1 MQKSIVAF
9 LLTLFFFNLGS
20 SQDFSSKMDD
30 LSTIDMLMKKP
41 VTQTPLV
48 SAALEHAV
56 DPDHYVMGPGDV
68 LKIVVGEQSD
78 FTNQVV
84 VSPEGSTYVPSVG
97 NIDVSN
103 LTLTEAKKKLTE
115 ALRKKYVSKNINI
128 FLVQLRS
135 FRVTVSGAVYKPGIV
150 TVNAMNR
157 VSEAIELTGGFK
169 KPIRVV
175 KKTEQVNVTTPS
187 RDDVTVKTENVS
199 DDAVLKNE
207 AASKRNIIITRRNQ
221 KSTLRADIQKYELT
235 GDLDAN
241 PYLQDGDVVFVPTE
255 QLAIGRVAIYGAV
268 KSPGDFEFVPGDCV
282 KDLLAMG
289 SGFTVDADSSQI
301 ELVRFSSDYH
311 SVNRSILHLDP
322 TNPERTLDILKTP
335 LLPDDRL
342 FIRAIPRYHNKIDI
356 EISGEVKHPGYYAL
370 ENENKTLSTVIERAG
385 GFTKDASLNN
395 AFVVRRAQED
405 VQDPEF
411 ERLKEMDVADMTV
424 MEREYFKTKSRERV
438 GGMGVDFVALFEKG
452 DKSQDVILRDND
464 LIVIPAREMTVKV
477 SGQVINPGLFP
488 FEVNKAL
495 RYYVN
500 EAGGYNWNARKSK
513 IRVIKAKT
521 GEWVKAKDSTPI
533 DVGDAIFIPEKPD
546 RDYWQLT
553 KDLIAV
559 TAQVATIYLV
569 VERAAGK

>member
-1 MQKSIVAF
+1 MQKGILAF
-9 LLTLFFFNLGS
+9 LLALFIFSTGR
-20 SQDFSSKMDD
+20 SQDLSSKMGD
-30 LSTIDMLMKKP
+30 LGALDLLMKKP
-41 VTQTPLV
+41 KIQTPFV
-48 SAALEHAV
+48 SAPLEHAV
-56 DPDHYVMGPGDV
+56 DPDRYVMGPGDV

-78 FTNQVV
+78 FTNQVT
-84 VSPEGSTYVPSVG
+84 VSPEGSAYVPSVG

-103 LTLTEAKKKLTE
+103 LTLTDAKKRLTE
-115 ALRKKYVSKNINI
+115 ALRNKYVSKNINI

-157 VSEAIELTGGFK
+157 VSEAIELAGGFL

-175 KKTEQVNVTTPS
+175 KRTSQVNVTSPL
-187 RDDVTVKTENVS
+187 RDDVTVKTESVN
-199 DDAVLKNE
+199 DNAVYKKA

-221 KSTLRADIQKYELT
+221 KKLRADIQKYELT
-235 GDLDAN
+235 GDLNAN

-255 QLAIGRVAIYGAV
+255 QITVGRVAIYGAV
-268 KSPGDFEFVPGDCV
+268 KSPDDFEYVPGDRV
-282 KDLLAMG
+282 KDLLSMG
-289 SGFTVDADSSQI
+289 SGFAVDADSSEI
-301 ELVRFSSDYH
+301 ELVRFNSDFH
-311 SVNRSILHLDP
+311 SVSRTVLHLDAA
-322 TNPERTLDILKTP
+322 NAEKTKDVLNMP

-342 FIRAIPRYHNKIDI
+342 FVRAIPRYHNKIDV
-356 EISGEVKHPGYYAL
+356 EISGEIKHPGYYAL

-385 GFTKDASLNN
+385 GFTKDASLKN
-395 AFVVRRAQED
+395 AFVVRRARED

-411 ERLKEMDVADMTV
+411 ERLKKMDVADMTE

-452 DKSQDVILRDND
+452 DKSQDMILRDND
-464 LIVIPAREMTVKV
+464 LIVVPAREMTVKV

-488 FEVNKAL
+488 YDANKTL
-495 RYYVN
+495 RYYVD

-533 DVGDAIFIPEKPD
+533 DIGDAIFIPEKPD
-546 RDYWQLT
+546 RDYWQLA

>member
-1 MQKSIVAF
+1 MQKCIVALILALVIF
-9 LLTLFFFNLGS
+9 STGQTQEL
-20 SQDFSSKMDD
+20 SSKMDQLGAMD
-30 LSTIDMLMKKP
+30 LLMKKP
-41 VTQTPLV
+41 NIQTPV
-48 SAALEHAV
+48 VAAPLEHAV
-56 DPDHYVMGPGDV
+56 DPDIYVLGPGDV
-68 LKIVVGEQSD
+68 LTIVIGEQSD
-78 FTNQVV
+78 FTNQVT
-84 VSPEGSTYVPSVG
+84 VSPEGSAYVPSVG

-103 LTLTEAKKKLTE
+103 LTLTEAKRKLAK
-115 ALRKKYVSKNINI
+115 ALRKKYVSKDINI

-135 FRVTVSGAVYKPGIV
+135 FRVTVSGAVYNPGIV

-157 VSEAIELTGGFK
+157 ASEAIELAGGFV
-169 KPIRVV
+169 KPIRVM
-175 KKTEQVNVTTPS
+175 KKTEQVNVTTPL
-187 RDDVTVKTENVS
+187 RDDVTVKTEDINEN
-199 DDAVLKNE
+199 ALLKNE
-207 AASKRNIIITRRNQ
+207 AASKRNIIITRRN
-221 KSTLRADIQKYELT
+221 KRKLRADIQKYELT

-241 PYLQDGDVVFVPTE
+241 PYLQDGDVIFVPIE
-255 QLAIGRVAIYGAV
+255 QITVGRVSIYGAV
-268 KSPGDFEFVPGDCV
+268 KSPDDFEYVPGDRV

-289 SGFTVDADSSQI
+289 SGFAVDADSSEI
-301 ELVRFSSDYH
+301 ELVRFNSDFH
-311 SVNRSILHLDP
+311 SVSRTLLHLDAA
-322 TNPERTLDILKTP
+322 NPEKTNNVLNTP

-342 FIRAIPRYHNKIDI
+342 FVRAIPRYHNKIDV
-356 EISGEVKHPGYYAL
+356 EISGEIKHPGYYAL

-385 GFTKDASLNN
+385 GFTKDASLKN

-411 ERLKEMDVADMTV
+411 ERLKEMDVADMTE

-488 FEVNKAL
+488 YDANRTL
-495 RYYVN
+495 RYYVD

-533 DVGDAIFIPEKPD
+533 DVGDAIFIPEKPE
-546 RDYWQLT
+546 RDYWQLA

-569 VERAAGK
+569 VERASGK

>member
-1 MQKSIVAF
+1 MQKGILAF
-9 LLTLFFFNLGS
+9 LLALFIFSTGR
-20 SQDFSSKMDD
+20 SQDLSSKMGD
-30 LSTIDMLMKKP
+30 LGALDLLMKKP
-41 VTQTPLV
+41 KIQTPFV
-48 SAALEHAV
+48 SAPLEHAV
-56 DPDHYVMGPGDV
+56 DPDRYVMGPGDV

-78 FTNQVV
+78 FTNQVT
-84 VSPEGSTYVPSVG
+84 VSPEGSAYVPSVG

-103 LTLTEAKKKLTE
+103 LTLTDAKKRLTE
-115 ALRKKYVSKNINI
+115 ALRNKYVSKNINI

-157 VSEAIELTGGFK
+157 VSEAIELAGGFL

-175 KKTEQVNVTTPS
+175 KRTSQVNVTSPL
-187 RDDVTVKTENVS
+187 RDDVTVKTESVN
-199 DDAVLKNE
+199 DNAVYKKA

-221 KSTLRADIQKYELT
+221 KKLRADIQKYELT
-235 GDLDAN
+235 GDLNAN

-255 QLAIGRVAIYGAV
+255 QITVGRVAIYGAV
-268 KSPGDFEFVPGDCV
+268 KSPDDFEYVPGDRV
-282 KDLLAMG
+282 KDLLSMG
-289 SGFTVDADSSQI
+289 SGFAVDADSSEI
-301 ELVRFSSDYH
+301 ELVRFNSDFH
-311 SVNRSILHLDP
+311 SVSRTVLHLDAA
-322 TNPERTLDILKTP
+322 NAEKTKDVLNMP

-342 FIRAIPRYHNKIDI
+342 FVRAIPRYHNKIDV
-356 EISGEVKHPGYYAL
+356 EISGEIKHPGYYAL

-385 GFTKDASLNN
+385 GFTKDASLKN
-395 AFVVRRAQED
+395 AFVVRRARED

-411 ERLKEMDVADMTV
+411 ERLKKMDVADMTE

-452 DKSQDVILRDND
+452 DKSQDMILRDND
-464 LIVIPAREMTVKV
+464 LIVVPAREMTVKV

-488 FEVNKAL
+488 YDANKTL
-495 RYYVN
+495 RYYVD

-533 DVGDAIFIPEKPD
+533 DIGDAIFIP
-546 RDYWQLT
+546 
-553 KDLIAV
+553 
-559 TAQVATIYLV
+559 
-569 VERAAGK
+569 